1 MPSLPASMRKPWR
14 RPAAVVRAAVVLI
27 AVEPPLGL
35 ASTVGNPTSFPSR
48 SQLDNSCKCR
58 HPIRKGACYEPVCP
72 EGYFKCC
79 ATCELSTCASQ
90 GALYSYRGV
99 RECVQCLPGDFCD
112 GCDSFQSCPT
122 VTREGKEVAKISQRG
137 SKMEE
142 DCLTCS
148 VGEEPD
154 LQRSACITVYSHV
167 CSKSFLERCTQG
179 CDGADSIPPTM
190 TPCEQ
195 MKCIMYCA
203 RLWSDECA
211 DALRR
216 RCEFLRDFTPNN
228 RSGAAVAALENWLDG
243 CDVDCSGAPRWLL
256 SAAAFMVVSLLALV
270 A

>member
-1 MPSLPASMRKPWR
+1 MGMPSLPASMRKPCR

-58 HPIRKGACYEPVCP
+58 HPIRKDACYEPVCP

-122 VTREGKEVAKISQRG
+122 VTREGKDATSELREASGWTGRRLRREQHLTSITGSRQNLAAGLQDGRG
-137 SKMEE
+137 
-142 DCLTCS
+142 LPYLLRGGRTR
-148 VGEEPD
+148 P
-154 LQRSACITVYSHV
+154 SALGLHYGVFTRVQQV
-167 CSKSFLERCTQG
+167 LP
-179 CDGADSIPPTM
+179 GAVH
-190 TPCEQ
+190 
-195 MKCIMYCA
+195 A
-203 RLWSDECA
+203 RL
-211 DALRR
+211 
-216 RCEFLRDFTPNN
+216 
-228 RSGAAVAALENWLDG
+228 
-243 CDVDCSGAPRWLL
+243 
-256 SAAAFMVVSLLALV
+256 
-270 A
+270 